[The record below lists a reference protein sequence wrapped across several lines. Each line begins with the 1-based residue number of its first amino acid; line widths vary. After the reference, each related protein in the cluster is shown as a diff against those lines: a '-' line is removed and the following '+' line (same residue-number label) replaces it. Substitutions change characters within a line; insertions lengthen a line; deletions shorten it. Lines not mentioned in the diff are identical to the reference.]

1 LPRLASAG
9 PNGALAVYR
18 KAAIVGIGQSEFSR
32 KSRYSAWEL
41 ALQAVLAA
49 LADAGV
55 DAAEI
60 DGLIRYDAPNEL
72 VTQGLLVRSLGIREL
87 RWFSNAPYGG
97 EATGAVISHAAA
109 AIAAGQASVV
119 IAYRSLSQSTS
130 GRMGRADERYGTQEQ
145 VFASGDRTPGGEF
158 SAPYGLLS
166 PGQVFALWASR
177 YKYEHA
183 ISDADFAKALGTLA
197 IQQRQYAH
205 ANPSAI
211 MKGRELTWDEYNAA
225 RIINWPLRLFDL
237 CIENDGA
244 CAVVLVGAERARALR
259 NDPVYV
265 LSATQSLSPLS
276 EPIATYKRDLTEFV
290 VPAACER
297 LYADAHVT
305 SADVD
310 VAELYDATSFMAL
323 KSLETWGFTR
333 RGEAWK
339 HLIEHGTGLDSRLPI
354 NTHGGH
360 LSEAYIHGMN
370 GVTEAVRQLRGTAAN
385 QVKAAEIAVVAAPFG
400 SATILGR

>member
-1 LPRLASAG
+1 M
-9 PNGALAVYR
+9 YK

-32 KSRYSAWEL
+32 RSAFSAWEL

-49 LADAGV
+49 LGDAGIE
-55 DAAEI
+55 ATEI

-72 VTQGLLVRSLGIREL
+72 VNQGLLVRALGIREL

-119 IAYRSLSQSTS
+119 VVYRSLSQSTS
-130 GRMGRADERYGTQEQ
+130 GRMGRADTRYGSSDEVQY
-145 VFASGDRTPGGEF
+145 ASGEHTPGGAF
-158 SAPYGLLS
+158 AGPYGLLS

-177 YKYEHA
+177 YKYENNVA
-183 ISDADFAKALGTLA
+183 DADFARALGTLA
-197 IQQRQYAH
+197 VQQRQYAH
-205 ANPSAI
+205 TNPAAI
-211 MKGRELTWDEYNAA
+211 MKDRPMSWDDYYNA
-225 RIINWPLRLFDL
+225 RMIDWPLRMFDL

-244 CAVVLVGAERARALR
+244 CALVLVDADRAKSLR
-259 NDPVYV
+259 DDPVFV
-265 LSATQSLSPLS
+265 LSATQSMTPLS

-290 VPAACER
+290 LPSACER
-297 LYADAHVT
+297 LYADAKIT
-305 SADVD
+305 PRDVD

-323 KSLETWGFTR
+323 KSIETWGFVE
-333 RGEAWK
+333 RGQAWR
-339 HLIEHGTGLDSRLPI
+339 HLIEHGTAADSRLPV

-370 GVTEAVRQLRGTAAN
+370 GMTEAVRQLRGTAAN
-385 QVKAAEIAVVAAPFG
+385 QVKNAEIAAVCAPFG
-400 SATILGR
+400 SAAILGR

>member
-1 LPRLASAG
+1 M
-9 PNGALAVYR
+9 YR
-18 KAAIVGIGQSEFSR
+18 QAAIVGIGQSEFARASGF
-32 KSRYSAWEL
+32 SAWDL

-49 LADAGV
+49 LRDAGIDPADV
-55 DAAEI
+55 

-72 VTQGLLVRSLGIREL
+72 TNQGMLVRALGIREL
-87 RWFSNAPYGG
+87 RWVSNAPYGG
-97 EATGAVISHAAA
+97 EATGAVVSHGAA
-109 AIAAGQASVV
+109 AIAARQASVV
-119 IAYRSLSQSTS
+119 VLYRSLSQSTS
-130 GRMGRADERYGTQEQ
+130 GRMGRADDRYGTSDE

-177 YKYEHA
+177 YKYENQ
-183 ISDADFAKALGTLA
+183 ISDADFARALGTLA

-205 ANPSAI
+205 TNPAAI
-211 MKGRELTWDEYNAA
+211 MKDRPLTWDEYNAA

-244 CAVVLVGAERARALR
+244 CALVLVDADRARALR
-259 NDPVYV
+259 DDAVYV

-290 VPAACER
+290 VPAACQR
-297 LYADAHVT
+297 LYRDARI
-305 SADVD
+305 APGDVD

-323 KSLETWGFTR
+323 KSLETWGFAE
-333 RGEAWK
+333 RGQAWK
-339 HLIEHGTGLDSRLPI
+339 HLIEHGTGLDSRLPV

-370 GVTEAVRQLRGTAAN
+370 GLTEAVRQLRGTAAN
-385 QVKAAEIAVVAAPFG
+385 QVKNAEIAAVCAPFG
-400 SATILGR
+400 SAVILGR

>member
-1 LPRLASAG
+1 M
-9 PNGALAVYR
+9 YR
-18 KAAIVGIGQSEFSR
+18 EAAIVGLGQSEFSR
-32 KSRYSAWEL
+32 KSPFSAWDL
-41 ALQAVLAA
+41 ALQAVVMALQDADIEAA
-49 LADAGV
+49 D
-55 DAAEI
+55 I

-72 VTQGLLVRSLGIREL
+72 VPQGLLVRALGIREL
-87 RWFSNAPYGG
+87 RWVSNAPYGG

-109 AIAAGQASVV
+109 AIAAGQANVV
-119 IAYRSLSQSTS
+119 VAYRSLSQSTS
-130 GRMGRADERYGTQEQ
+130 GRMGRADDRYGAQDE

-177 YKYEHA
+177 YKYENS
-183 ISDADFAKALGTLA
+183 ISDADFATALGTLA

-205 ANPSAI
+205 NNPAAI
-211 MKGRELTWDEYNAA
+211 MRDRPLTWDDYNQA

-244 CAVVLVGAERARALR
+244 CAIVVVSADRARSLR
-259 NDPVYV
+259 DDPIYV
-265 LSATQSLSPLS
+265 LSATQSLSPMS

-297 LYADAHVT
+297 LYADAHIT
-305 SADVD
+305 PADVD

-323 KSLETWGFTR
+323 KSIETWGFAE
-333 RGEAWK
+333 RGHAWR
-339 HLIEHGTGLDSRLPI
+339 HLIEHGTGPNSPLPV

-370 GVTEAVRQLRGTAAN
+370 GITEAVRQLRGTAAN
-385 QVKAAEIAVVAAPFG
+385 QVKDAEIAVVAAPFG
-400 SATILGR
+400 SAVILGR